1 MLTHLLVKHRIRL
14 AACLLL
20 CMAIAGC
27 DSDTPTNS
35 IGEQENVVPNVEIAT
50 LDAPLRKKRHARIIK
65 PACLPTLKDGKLF
78 IGEHPLELAVDE
90 KHGFSTYPL
99 DAARILIAT
108 KHMWDSPTIGAPKG
122 LIWSI
127 PCDRP
132 EDASVF
138 YQRMESDFGHG
149 AISLDGHGLFF
160 TTTRGIQRLFL
171 ENKTVQPVTNSPA
184 VSDLCWSRNE
194 PSYPQVMVDIVQSV
208 DPESGDIFF
217 ERGSFC
223 GLAATWISRVWR
235 LRADAAD
242 SSQPPM
248 RSPHPYATITGDA
261 SGQLWAG
268 DGGRCNQPGVID
280 RQSPGHVFVSRN
292 DGADWKAVPVRVGA
306 AIMHTAV
313 HSVRA
318 DLERPGHVVIH
329 AARCTSPMAT
339 YGGHLYVTRDAGKSW
354 RKIPIGSKAGDP
366 SDGGHAVA
374 AFELMAGS
382 VDRLRVWNQAGDTF
396 ESNNTGSRWQK
407 VATRASPEPQRSV
420 VTDRGLFRASPDG
433 LGLKSGE
440 KAEAFYFPA
449 QTTKRE

>member
-1 MLTHLLVKHRIRL
+1 
-14 AACLLL
+14 
-20 CMAIAGC
+20 MAITGC
-27 DSDTPTNS
+27 LSDEPSNS
-35 IGEQENVVPNVEIAT
+35 IGELKKVVPNVEIAT
-50 LDAPLRKKRHARIIK
+50 LDAPLRKKRRARIIK

-78 IGEHPLELAVDE
+78 IGNHPLELAVDE
-90 KHGFSTYPL
+90 KQGFSAYPL

-108 KHMWDSPTIGAPKG
+108 KHQWNSSTIGAPKG
-122 LIWSI
+122 LLWSV

-132 EDASVF
+132 EEASVF
-138 YQRMESDFGHG
+138 YQRTESDFGHG
-149 AISLDGHGLFF
+149 AMSLDGHGLFF
-160 TTTRGIQRLFL
+160 TTTKGIYRLFL
-171 ENKTVQPVTNSPA
+171 ENKTVQPVTHSPA

-194 PSYPQVMVDIVQSV
+194 PSYSQVMVDIVQSV
-208 DPESGDIFF
+208 DPNSGDILF

-235 LRADAAD
+235 LRDD
-242 SSQPPM
+242 VTQTSKSPM
-248 RSPHPYATITGDA
+248 GSPHPYATITSDA

-292 DGADWKAVPVRVGA
+292 DGVDWEAVQVRVGTA
-306 AIMHTAV
+306 TMHTAV
-313 HSVRA
+313 QSVRA
-318 DLERPGHVVIH
+318 DQERPGHIVIH
-329 AARCTSPMAT
+329 ASQCTSPMAT

-374 AFELMAGS
+374 SFELIEGS
-382 VDRLRVWNQAGDTF
+382 IDRLRAWNRAGDTF
-396 ESNNTGSRWQK
+396 ESHNTGSRWQK
-407 VATRASPEPQRSV
+407 VAKKTPSEPQRSV

-433 LGLKSGE
+433 IILKSDK
-440 KAEAFYFPA
+440 KAETFYFPA